1 MSFQTLNLTAQE
13 AKFNMFGENSYLG
26 GVLEDFSR
34 VCPEGVVASSQGL
47 GWQNVRV
54 LQFRHSR
61 RELIV
66 PPLSNIVVMVNLSAI
81 TKMTARINGQ
91 VFGQGMEEGESVI
104 IPAGTPS
111 EWRWPD
117 AEACD
122 MLHIYLQPGFL
133 RQSAESGDIDAARIA
148 IEPEFGVCDVHIR
161 HIGMSLLQELESTSR
176 AGKAYANLLATALA
190 VHLLRKHAIESPFPP
205 SYSGGMPGY
214 KLRRAVDYISD
225 KLGGELRVA
234 EIAEEVNMSPYHFTR
249 LFKQATGLAPHQ
261 YIMQKRIEMAKKL
274 LVETELPIAQIALA
288 TGFQSQS
295 RFTTLFRQIT
305 GTTPRAYRGQN
316 RSFDSSHQSLRGASL
331 SHPADRYLNVA

>member
-1 MSFQTLNLTAQE
+1 
-13 AKFNMFGENSYLG
+13 MFGENSYPG
-26 GVLEDFSR
+26 GLLEDFSK

-54 LQFRHSR
+54 MRFRHSR

-66 PPLSNIVVMVNLSAI
+66 PPPSSILVIVNLSA
-81 TKMTARINGQ
+81 TTNVAARIDGQ
-91 VFGQGMEEGESVI
+91 DFGQALEEGESVI
-104 IPAGTPS
+104 IPAGTAS

-117 AEACD
+117 GQSCD

-133 RQSAESGDIDAARIA
+133 RQAAESSDIDVARID
-148 IEPEFGVCDVHIR
+148 IEPEFGVRDAHIR
-161 HIGMSLLQELESTSR
+161 HICMSLLQELESTSW

-190 VHLLRKHAIESPFPP
+190 VHLLRKHAVESPLPP
-205 SYSGGMPGY
+205 SYSGGMPKY
-214 KLRRAVDYISD
+214 KLRRAVNYISD

-234 EIAEEVNMSPYHFTR
+234 EIAEEVSMSPYHFTR

-261 YIMQKRIEMAKKL
+261 YVMQKRIEMAKRF
-274 LVETELPIAQIALA
+274 LVETELPIAQIALE

-316 RSFDSSHQSLRGASL
+316 TSLASSHQTLKGVRL
-331 SHPADRYLNVA
+331 SYETDGYLNVA

>member
-1 MSFQTLNLTAQE
+1 MF
-13 AKFNMFGENSYLG
+13 KMFGENSYLG
-26 GVLEDFSR
+26 VMLEDFSR

-66 PPLSNIVVMVNLSAI
+66 PPLSNILVMINLSAT
-81 TKMTARINGQ
+81 TKVTARINGQ
-91 VFGQGMEEGESVI
+91 DFGQALEEGESVI

-117 AEACD
+117 GQSCD

-133 RQSAESGDIDAARIA
+133 RQAAESSDIDAARIA
-148 IEPEFGVCDVHIR
+148 IEPELGVHDAHIR
-161 HIGMSLLQELESTSR
+161 HIGMSLLQELESTSW
-176 AGKAYANLLATALA
+176 AGKAYADLLATALA
-190 VHLLRKHAIESPFPP
+190 VHLLRKHAVESPFPP
-205 SYSGGMPGY
+205 SYSGGMPKY

-261 YIMQKRIEMAKKL
+261 YIMQKRIEMAKKF
-274 LVETELPIAQIALA
+274 LVETELPIAQIALE

-316 RSFDSSHQSLRGASL
+316 TSIDPSHQTLKRDHL
-331 SHPADRYLNVA
+331 PYEADRYLNVA